1 MRCLVKRRRVR
12 EAPSASK
19 KLALVD
25 LDEVKGKAWIAT
37 SERMEPG
44 GEGPS
49 GLSFSEC
56 EDYYRTNTMV
66 FAAINQT
73 AEMVCG
79 TGFHFEGG
87 DDAIRAE
94 VESYAWSISLPSKML
109 VIAKELLL
117 LGNSF
122 WERIPIKN
130 GQGKVGG
137 VDASGGFTIKW
148 LPPKTMEKSVIRDQ
162 FGVIKGYAQRV
173 GRTVVGEKSM
183 TVDGKAVPYTF
194 KPEDVIHFKW
204 NVIGNE
210 KYGMS
215 ILEPCSSLIDIE
227 RSTQSDR
234 REAIRK
240 HAYPFLIITVQG
252 ADHQTYK
259 MLTDKFSSLQAGQN
273 ILLATKGQTKI
284 NAQPISITGDVGFQD
299 WTQDIVDKLIIGLQC
314 PILNFGRA
322 NVRIS
327 DASATAMLDSF
338 DRRIRTQ
345 QSYLTEVSMDKII
358 TPYIEGKHGETELVD
373 IPRFVWGAVA
383 KTTYDMRNIALLNQS
398 VMRPL
403 PNLAPNQIEY
413 IYSVFGIDLPEPE
426 WPKQPDVPPEKS
438 AGQKVKAKLGIGD
451 KQPPK
456 EETPEK

>member
-1 MRCLVKRRRVR
+1 MREVQNKRT
-12 EAPSASK
+12 
-19 KLALVD
+19 ALVD

-49 GLSFSEC
+49 GLSFGDC
-56 EDYYRTNTMV
+56 EDYYKSNAMV

-73 AEMVCG
+73 AEMATG

-87 DDAIRAE
+87 DDKIRVE
-94 VESYAWSISLPSKML
+94 VESYAWMVSLPSKLL

-122 WERIPIKN
+122 WERVPIKN
-130 GQGKVGG
+130 G
-137 VDASGGFTIKW
+137 DGGFTVKW

-162 FGVIKGYAQRV
+162 FGVIKGYTQRV

-183 TVDGKAVPYTF
+183 TVDGKVVPYTF
-194 KPEDVIHFKW
+194 KPEDIIHFKW
-204 NVIGNE
+204 NVVGNE

-215 ILEPCSSLIDIE
+215 ILEPCASLIDIK
-227 RSTQSDR
+227 RSTQNDR

-252 ADHQTYK
+252 DDHQTYK
-259 MLTDKFSSLQAGQN
+259 MLEDKFSSLQAGQN

-284 NAQPISITGDVGFQD
+284 TAQPIAITGDVGFQG
-299 WTQDIVDKLIIGLQC
+299 WTQDIDDQLIIGLQC

-338 DRRIRTQ
+338 DRRIRTL
-345 QSYLTEVSMDKII
+345 QSYLTEVVMDKII
-358 TPYIEGKHGETELVD
+358 SPYVDEKHSGAELTE
-373 IPRFVWGAVA
+373 IPQMVWGSVA

-403 PNLAPNQIEY
+403 PNLAPNQIQY
-413 IYSVFGIDLPEPE
+413 IYSMFGIDLPEAE
-426 WPKQPDVPPEKS
+426 WPAQPEQPQSRADKL
-438 AGQKVKAKLGIGD
+438 KAKVGLGKKD
-451 KQPPK
+451 EVLAK
-456 EETPEK
+456 